1 MIDEKLTEFE
11 TLDIDP
17 LIAEKPAVER
27 DKSRLIVLNRN
38 DKTITH
44 TFFYE
49 IVDYFG
55 PGDCLVLNESKVI
68 KSRLFYYE
76 NNLPKGDILL
86 VQKYDEEGK
95 KWLCLSRKL
104 KTNKRYSIDGG
115 ALIEKIDRYE
125 NFYLLE
131 FDRVIDFEYLSKYG
145 KVPLPLYIIRKRKE
159 KNIDSITPEDELRYQ
174 TVYASVYG
182 SIAAPTAGFHFT
194 QDIFERL
201 CSKGVYIVKI
211 ILHIGYG
218 TFKMVNTNPSDFKM
232 PSEKCYIPPYSAEI
246 INTVKKNGGRI
257 FAVGTSVMRALEKM
271 SNENGIVLSGNGE
284 SDIFIKA
291 GWKFKVADCF
301 ITNLHVP
308 NSPPLY
314 MTAAFASRDFLF
326 KAYKEAVEKKYRFYS
341 YGDAM
346 LII

>member
-17 LIAEKPAVER
+17 LIAEKPAPER

-49 IVDYFG
+49 IVNYFR

-68 KSRLFYYE
+68 KSRIFYYE
-76 NNLPKGDILL
+76 DNLQKGDILL

-95 KWLCLSRKL
+95 KWLSLSRKL
-104 KTNKRYSIDGG
+104 KPNKRYYIDGG

-125 NFYLLE
+125 NFYLIE
-131 FDRVIDFEYLSKYG
+131 FDKVIDFEYLSKYG
-145 KVPLPLYIIRKRKE
+145 KVPLPPYIIRKRKE
-159 KNIDSITPEDELRYQ
+159 KNMDNITPEDELRYQ

-194 QDIFERL
+194 PTIIEKLKDKKVHIT
-201 CSKGVYIVKI
+201 KIV
-211 ILHIGYG
+211 LHIGYG
-218 TFKMVNTNPSDFKM
+218 TFKMVDKKPSEFKM
-232 PSEKCYIPPYSAEI
+232 PPEKCYVSTQTAEL
-246 INTVKKNGGRI
+246 INNTKKIGGRI
-257 FAVGTSVMRALEKM
+257 FVVGTSVMRTLEKM

-284 SDIFIKA
+284 SDIFIKP